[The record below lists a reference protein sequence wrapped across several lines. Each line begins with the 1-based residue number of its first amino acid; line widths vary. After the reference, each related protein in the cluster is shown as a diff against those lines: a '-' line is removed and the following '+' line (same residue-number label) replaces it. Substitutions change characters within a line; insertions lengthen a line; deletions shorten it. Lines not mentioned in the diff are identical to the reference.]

1 MTQQIQKTETPFQQG
16 LKKFIARKKLTQV
29 GLSRKIYLSDTT
41 INQWI
46 HGRGADPSIT
56 LALLALEG
64 MTLEEMFGKEI
75 VDKLVE
81 NSRDCSNEVV
91 RHVAETTSPKPQKPK
106 RTEIR
111 KTGFISKLASLFSA
125 KR

>member
-1 MTQQIQKTETPFQQG
+1 MNQYQTNETPFQQG
-16 LKKFIARKKLTQV
+16 LKKFLARKGLTQTA
-29 GLSRKIYLSDTT
+29 LSRKVYMSDSRV
-41 INQWI
+41 NQWV

-64 MTLEEMFGKEI
+64 MTLEEMFGNEI
-75 VDKLVE
+75 VEKLVA

-91 RHVAETTSPKPQKPK
+91 RKVAETIAPKPKAPTREEK
-106 RTEIR
+106 R
-111 KTGFISKLASLFSA
+111 KSGFITKLASLFSA

>member
-1 MTQQIQKTETPFQQG
+1 MTQQYQTTETPFQKG
-16 LKKFIARKKLTQV
+16 LNKFLARKGLTQAA
-29 GLSRKIYLSDTT
+29 LARKIYVSPTGV
-41 INQWI
+41 NHWC

-91 RHVAETTSPKPQKPK
+91 RKVAENSEPKTPK
-106 RTEIR
+106 HEVR
-111 KTGFISKLASLFSA
+111 KKGLISKLASLFSA
-125 KR
+125 QR

>member
-1 MTQQIQKTETPFQQG
+1 MQSKEIYQITETPFQKG
-16 LKKFIARKKLTQV
+16 LKKFIARKGLTQV
-29 GLSRKIYLSDTT
+29 GLSRKIYMGDST
-41 INQWI
+41 ICQWL

-64 MTLEEMFGKEI
+64 MTLEEMFGQEI
-75 VDKLVE
+75 VDKLVA

-91 RHVAETTSPKPQKPK
+91 RKVSETIAPKPKKQ
-106 RTEIR
+106 EIR
-111 KTGFISKLASLFSA
+111 KSGFISKLASLFSA

>member
-1 MTQQIQKTETPFQQG
+1 MQNTQYQKVETHFQQG
-16 LKKFIARKKLTQV
+16 LRKFIARKGMTQV

-64 MTLEEMFGKEI
+64 MSLEEMFGKDVVE
-75 VDKLVE
+75 KLVE

-91 RHVAETTSPKPQKPK
+91 RHVAETIAPKPKKQ
-106 RTEIR
+106 EVR
-111 KTGFISKLASLFSA
+111 KSGFISRLASLFSA
-125 KR
+125 RR